1 MLAECVNDAVRR
13 RDHNKR
19 RMETLGAR
27 IKALREAR
35 GLTLQDL
42 ADLCGVTRQAVQ
54 QWESGAT
61 ADIKLD
67 PFLRLAKALATDPWF
82 LKWGPTRE
90 PSALGRGKNS
100 SDKERN
106 GAA

>member
-13 RDHNKR
+13 RDYHKR

-90 PSALGRGKNS
+90 PPTLGRGRNS